1 MGPCNQRQSESIVS
15 DFVAG
20 VQVGLPP
27 AASAQLD
34 TDSAGWF
41 SVLIVPGACAKTAFR
56 ESIWPCGE
64 RGEDGGRGVP
74 QSPTRNRVHVTR
86 SFLLFVATDK
96 FIHKNNRSHFHMF

>member
-56 ESIWPCGE
+56 ESIWPWGE
-64 RGEDGGRGVP
+64 RGEDGVRGV
-74 QSPTRNRVHVTR
+74 RR
-86 SFLLFVATDK
+86 SRRQTQGSRYAVVPSAWCEHD
-96 FIHKNNRSHFHMF
+96 